1 VLLGKLLGNLFSKF
15 IAVSAWSN
23 VNDCWFNVNV
33 NVWHS
38 FFKALISINLN
49 TSRITLQ
56 ERNQCLSLSM
66 IFLYLLRQN
75 TWRNIAFCVLTNF
88 VHSFL
93 ADILRAVKNKDV
105 GWSFAVSDEKLGLEV
120 VLRETLK
127 NNSSWHFFREW
138 IYQGHCYFFVTLSS
152 ESVLLDEIG
161 EVNQVH
167 VRSFSNVWS
176 YLSFSWSFWTNNKH
190 SLWHNS
196 IFDVVVNFCNVSWCL
211 DGSKFTKVLIVIENR
226 NGLIIKVLN
235 SLVASIRVVINS
247 VTCFA
252 SLK

>member
-1 VLLGKLLGNLFSKF
+1 
-15 IAVSAWSN
+15 
-23 VNDCWFNVNV
+23 
-33 NVWHS
+33 
-38 FFKALISINLN
+38 
-49 TSRITLQ
+49 
-56 ERNQCLSLSM
+56 
-66 IFLYLLRQN
+66 
-75 TWRNIAFCVLTNF
+75 
-88 VHSFL
+88 
-93 ADILRAVKNKDV
+93 
-105 GWSFAVSDEKLGLEV
+105 LEV

-127 NNSSWHFFREW
+127 NNSSWHFFRKR
-138 IYQGHCYFFVTLSS
+138 IYQGHRYFFVALSS
-152 ESVLLDEIG
+152 QSVLLDEIG

-167 VRSFSNVWS
+167 VGSFCNVWS

-196 IFDVVVNFCNVSWCL
+196 IFNVVVNFCNVSWCL
-211 DGSKFTKVLIVIENR
+211 NGSKFTKVLIVIENR